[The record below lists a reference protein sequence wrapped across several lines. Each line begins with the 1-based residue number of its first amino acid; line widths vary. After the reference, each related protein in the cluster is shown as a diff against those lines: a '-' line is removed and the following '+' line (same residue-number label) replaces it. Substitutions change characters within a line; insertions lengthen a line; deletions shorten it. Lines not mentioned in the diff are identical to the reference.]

1 MESIRLVSLS
11 YDGRILY
18 KGRVYNLASQ
28 TPQVLG
34 LRCYV
39 YDSNGQAVGLDFDMD
54 TVGSLWVDKIQR
66 NNLVTSSVC
75 LYLPKDTDTLL
86 TEDEIEGKVKIY
98 DCSLERPLLN
108 YIVDTLISQGTIQY
122 QGNSLSCI
130 LVILGYLQSK
140 FRSKSTGVLSGFRK
154 AQDIYS
160 YAFEITTKEL
170 SMVCD
175 YKLSNDTIAMRFSI
189 HNYPELESRRAIL
202 VLATS
207 KLSTFSCLSYIGEE
221 VINIVGTMLVTLKAE
236 REGRETVTYNNK
248 VFRVQEKVIGT
259 KVTKQDFE
267 ETIAIER

>member
-1 MESIRLVSLS
+1 MESVKLVSLS

-18 KGRVYNLASQ
+18 KGRVYNIASQ
-28 TPQVLG
+28 TPQILG

-54 TVGSLWVDKIQR
+54 TVGSLWADKIQK

-108 YIVDTLISQGTIQY
+108 YIVDTLINEGTIQY
-122 QGNSLSCI
+122 EGKFLSSI
-130 LVILGYLQSK
+130 LITLGYIQSK
-140 FRSKSTGVLSGFRK
+140 FRSKSANVLSGFSK

-160 YAFEITTKEL
+160 SAFELTTKEL
-170 SMVCD
+170 SMMCD
-175 YKLSNDTIAMRFSI
+175 YKLSNDTIVMKFSI

-202 VLATS
+202 TLSTS
-207 KLSTFSCLSYIGEE
+207 RLNTFSCLSYVGEE
-221 VINIVGTMLVTLKAE
+221 ILNIVGTMLITLKAE
-236 REGRETVTYNNK
+236 KEGREIVTYNNK
-248 VFRVQEKVIGT
+248 VFRVQRKVIGT

-267 ETIAIER
+267 ETIVIER

>member
-39 YDSNGQAVGLDFDMD
+39 YDTNGQAIGLDFDMD
-54 TVGSLWVDKIQR
+54 TVGSLWADKIQK

-98 DCSLERPLLN
+98 DCSLERSLLN

-130 LVILGYLQSK
+130 LTVLGYIQSK
-140 FRSKSTGVLSGFRK
+140 FRSKSTGVLSGFGK

-170 SMVCD
+170 RMVCD
-175 YKLSNDTIAMRFSI
+175 YKLFNDTIAMRFSI
-189 HNYPELESRRAIL
+189 HNNPELESRRVIL
-202 VLATS
+202 VLTTS
-207 KLSTFSCLSYIGEE
+207 KLGTFGCLSYIGEE
-221 VINIVGTMLVTLKAE
+221 ILNIVGTMLVVLKAE

-248 VFRVQEKVIGT
+248 VFKIQSKVIGT

-267 ETIAIER
+267 ETIVIER